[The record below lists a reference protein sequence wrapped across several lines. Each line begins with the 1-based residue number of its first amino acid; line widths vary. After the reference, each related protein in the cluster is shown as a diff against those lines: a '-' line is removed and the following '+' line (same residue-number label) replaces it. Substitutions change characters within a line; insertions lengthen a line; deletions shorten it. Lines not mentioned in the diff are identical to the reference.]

1 LAGRLGRQTCFIK
14 DGLKMAFKR
23 LKTNIVSFKNR
34 LKTRVALIELLDLS
48 GIAVGNVGVP
58 TCLNLGPGEFKNSY

>member
-1 LAGRLGRQTCFIK
+1 LAGRLVL
-14 DGLKMAFKR
+14 LKMALR

-48 GIAVGNVGVP
+48 GIAVA
-58 TCLNLGPGEFKNSY
+58 

>member
-1 LAGRLGRQTCFIK
+1 LFHL
-14 DGLKMAFKR
+14 
-23 LKTNIVSFKNR
+23 KNR

-58 TCLNLGPGEFKNSY
+58 TCYF